1 MKMRTIITAGI
12 AALVLT
18 GICTN
23 AYATES
29 TDEIVFDGESL
40 RSDEVYYD
48 MGYDETAGTT
58 DTVSGLIEDT
68 GIVRFFSPPVSETR
82 TPDINL
88 YKSNPVDPV
97 FTPSEENIISR
108 NNMYSP
114 LLSGTEKPEI
124 HIYKDSLSEENFICK
139 NKVIQIRDSIID
151 NTEVEGTTVDSGT
164 NRRFDPV
171 NVEGGVLTLN
181 PQASLS
187 TESLICG

>member
-48 MGYDETAGTT
+48 MEYDETAGTT

-68 GIVRFFSPPVSETR
+68 GIVRFFSPPVSETG

-88 YKSNPVDPV
+88 YKSNPVDPA